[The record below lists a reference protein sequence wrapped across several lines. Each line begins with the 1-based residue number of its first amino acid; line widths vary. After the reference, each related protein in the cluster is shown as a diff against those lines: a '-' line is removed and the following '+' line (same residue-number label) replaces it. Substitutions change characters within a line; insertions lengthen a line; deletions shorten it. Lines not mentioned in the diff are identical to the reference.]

1 MHPGP
6 AGAAEESGAL
16 GEESAAPGGP
26 LALHFLTPS
35 TPLCSGSGNN
45 KVYCVLLDSRTN
57 VSKPKHHQ
65 ELLMDLMNIKHDKM
79 FEKET
84 FTDPSETKELKSNK
98 KIKGSVEKLFFFSE
112 QCL

>member
-1 MHPGP
+1 
-6 AGAAEESGAL
+6 
-16 GEESAAPGGP
+16 
-26 LALHFLTPS
+26 
-35 TPLCSGSGNN
+35 
-45 KVYCVLLDSRTN
+45 
-57 VSKPKHHQ
+57 
-65 ELLMDLMNIKHDKM
+65 MDLMNIKHDKM